1 MLSCDETKNLLSA
14 YYDGE
19 LGVAAA
25 EQVAQHLCSCDKCQ
39 KALDDLGFVSST
51 FNEIDFPI
59 LDDAFKASLHEKL
72 VKTQKILK
80 PKNNLYKTIRPYIA
94 VAACLVL
101 VVGIYAA
108 VERGNLFSNNT
119 PITRSVSPVS
129 VDTED
134 INQTSAPSYNNSI
147 EKKEEK
153 SPPPTHTQTKTPK
166 IDNSAQN
173 TKSSRTILPQ
183 TASADDKNDGSDL
196 QTSTVDDGSD
206 LQTSTVDGE
215 NTTSVDTPCAT
226 AQFILVD
233 KEKREFVI
241 DILSKYGTPSVTDTD
256 VSIEILG
263 TNYDACVDVLRTV
276 DGINE
281 QTKEEYKNSEYCYI
295 FINL

>member
-119 PITRSVSPVS
+119 PITRSVPPVS
-129 VDTED
+129 VDVKDENHISEST
-134 INQTSAPSYNNSI
+134 YNTI
-147 EKKEEK
+147 TKKEEK
-153 SPPPTHTQTKTPK
+153 TPSPTHTQSKMPK
-166 IDNSAQN
+166 IEKSLRVADSDKMTSQQITSTPDNN
-173 TKSSRTILPQ
+173 
-183 TASADDKNDGSDL
+183 NSDL
-196 QTSTVDDGSD
+196 QTSSITDDSASSKSLGEE
-206 LQTSTVDGE
+206 ST
-215 NTTSVDTPCAT
+215 TPVDTPSAT